1 MALTAAVR
9 RSIDCYIELHCFL
22 ETVGALEHFDWIFA
36 EISGGDRDSLL
47 SVECSSTL
55 VEGGEAGDFLN
66 IRIASQRRVSKVTRS
81 SWRPRSKRLSSAQRR
96 SAAWR
101 REVERWTQY
110 D

>member
-66 IRIASQRRVSKVTRS
+66 IRIASQRRVSKVSRS
-81 SWRPRSKRLSSAQRR
+81 SWRQALVVGAK
-96 SAAWR
+96 
-101 REVERWTQY
+101 TQCCLAPQSRAM
-110 D
+110 DAV